1 MSDSIRV
8 ENVSKEY
15 RLGKANQET
24 MLRERLSGLLNP
36 FAKDTRVEEI
46 LLALK
51 DVSFSTKEG
60 EVVGIIEMFRASL
73 FPQRHLDL
81 QLVAISLV
89 TTFLVFA
96 IGAVYFRN
104 SEKTFA
110 DII

>member
-1 MSDSIRV
+1 MFFAGL
-8 ENVSKEY
+8 NVRY
-15 RLGKANQET
+15 RDVKYVIPFLIQLGLFVTPVIYPASFVPAR
-24 MLRERLSGLLNP
+24 LRP
-36 FAKDTRVEEI
+36 
-46 LLALK
+46 LLALNPL
-51 DVSFSTKEG
+51 S
-60 EVVGIIEMFRASL
+60 GIIEMFRASL